1 MTTVDA
7 AEGALHR
14 FIAAATAQ
22 DIPTLL
28 STILPEA
35 LMGIMG
41 LNLQS
46 AGPLRSYEVLSRSEE
61 DGTTVFTTR
70 FVADETFLLRLEWKE
85 VGGVWKVA
93 GAARASEAD
102 AGRPV
107 SAFAQIVPQ
116 LDLSW
121 LQAKSE
127 WGVRGTPGPHGLTLE
142 SINIGSYGDVPER
155 STHTTQ
161 RPRGAEAMPGVPSM
175 GYTILD
181 KTEVWSPVAAAL
193 YEEAI
198 QRRWRPAND
207 IPWDTLAPLPD
218 DVEAAMCQLCTS
230 LSERAF
236 VANDAPAG
244 WESQISYDFLEV
256 KLYLATQIFDAG
268 RHVEVFRKRALA
280 NGGGLGVQTPGQA
293 IRAVLEAQSYSEMS
307 LALHVL
313 MSTQTLMMLR
323 AAHSV
328 AHSPAEALMFRLC
341 QQDVGRWLTYGVS
354 HLRYLVEQRPDRV
367 PELHKYLDKAEGMLA
382 FDDAKDVPL
391 NEAMA
396 VLLGGGRDGAA
407 EGAARWR
414 QLKMRMIEEYLRR
427 LAAGGIPDRRG
438 RLDQR
443 WEGVPV

>member
-7 AEGALHR
+7 AEEALHR
-14 FIAAATAQ
+14 FVRAAVAQ

-35 LMGIMG
+35 MMAIMG
-41 LNLQS
+41 LGLQS
-46 AGPLRSYEVLSRSEE
+46 AGPLQSYDVVGRTQEGDRV
-61 DGTTVFTTR
+61 VFTAR
-70 FVADETFLLRLEWKE
+70 FVADETFLLRLDWKE
-85 VGGVWKVA
+85 VGGAWKVA
-93 GAARASEAD
+93 GAARATEEAP
-102 AGRPV
+102 GRPV
-107 SAFAQIVPQ
+107 SAFAEMIPP

-121 LQAKSE
+121 LAAKSE
-127 WGVRGTPGPHGLTLE
+127 WGVRAPLGPHGLTLE
-142 SINIGSYGDVPER
+142 SISVGSYGEVPER
-155 STHTTQ
+155 SAHMTQ
-161 RPRGAEAMPGVPSM
+161 RPRGAEPIPGVAGM
-175 GYTILD
+175 GYTVLE
-181 KTEVWSPVAAAL
+181 KAEVWSPAAAAL

-236 VANDAPAG
+236 VANDAPAA
-244 WESQISYDFLEV
+244 WESRISYDFLEV

-280 NGGGLGVQTPGQA
+280 NGGGLAVQTPGQA
-293 IRAVLEAQSYSEMS
+293 IRVVLEAQGYSEMS

-313 MSTQTLMMLR
+313 LATQTLMLLW

-328 AHSPAEALMFRLC
+328 AHNPAEEFIFRLC
-341 QQDVGRWLTYGVS
+341 QQDVGRWLSYGVS

-367 PELHKYLDKAEGMLA
+367 PELHKYLDKAEGMVA
-382 FDDAKDVPL
+382 FDDARDTPL

-396 VLLGGGRDGAA
+396 VLLGNGRAGAPA
-407 EGAARWR
+407 GAARWR
-414 QLKMRMIEEYLRR
+414 RLKGRMVGQYLRR
-427 LAAGGIPDRRG
+427 LAGGGIPDRRA
-438 RLDQR
+438 RLDPR
-443 WEGVPV
+443 LAAFFD